1 MKRAFNWLTV
11 CFMLGII
18 SVYFIKI
25 HFWTFYAIA
34 LFLLLICICTIDSEF
49 TFRFILVLLFFIL
62 GGIALKNSYTVSKSD
77 LSRFAF
83 YGSSNVFAAKGF
95 VNSKPILKDKRVSF
109 AFKVAELEFDGN
121 CYKVTGDL
129 LAYCNFEENLTYGEE
144 LVISGWLRKPNRF
157 YRGKF
162 SAMMRI
168 SNNLALVRLNKN
180 KGNPLKRLS
189 FYLHDYAAKVF
200 KDKLSHLAS
209 SINCAMILGEK
220 KVVPRAVYD
229 SMVKA
234 GTVHIMV
241 VSGFHV
247 GIIYFLSGVILKVLN
262 IPRKIRHFGIVFCL
276 LLYCLITGAS
286 TPVVRATIMGILFTA
301 GYALQRD
308 PDIKRALFIA
318 MFFILVFNP
327 KELFSISFQLSFASV
342 AAIIY
347 LYPFL
352 KGLFKIEK
360 IRFKI
365 IKGLVEGLCISFS
378 AWLATAGFVAHYF
391 KIVSP
396 VAVLANIFIIPV
408 ASLIIL
414 SGLSLILISTSCPF
428 LS

>member
-1 MKRAFNWLTV
+1 
-11 CFMLGII
+11 
-18 SVYFIKI
+18 
-25 HFWTFYAIA
+25 
-34 LFLLLICICTIDSEF
+34 
-49 TFRFILVLLFFIL
+49 
-62 GGIALKNSYTVSKSD
+62 
-77 LSRFAF
+77 
-83 YGSSNVFAAKGF
+83 
-95 VNSKPILKDKRVSF
+95 
-109 AFKVAELEFDGN
+109 
-121 CYKVTGDL
+121 
-129 LAYCNFEENLTYGEE
+129 
-144 LVISGWLRKPNRF
+144 
-157 YRGKF
+157 
-162 SAMMRI
+162 
-168 SNNLALVRLNKN
+168 
-180 KGNPLKRLS
+180 
-189 FYLHDYAAKVF
+189 
-200 KDKLSHLAS
+200 
-209 SINCAMILGEK
+209 
-220 KVVPRAVYD
+220 
-229 SMVKA
+229 
-234 GTVHIMV
+234 
-241 VSGFHV
+241 V

-428 LS
+428 LSRPFVLFNEALVFILLKLNSFFTFLPYSWGRFSPM